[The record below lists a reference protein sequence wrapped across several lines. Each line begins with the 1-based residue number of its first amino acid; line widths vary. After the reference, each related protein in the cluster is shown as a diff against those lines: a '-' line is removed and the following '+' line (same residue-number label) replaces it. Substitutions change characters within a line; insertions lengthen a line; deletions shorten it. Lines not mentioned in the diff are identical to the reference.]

1 LFLWLFLWFFPVKIW
16 SNSSVL
22 FRQSRSHFKFC
33 FQSVH
38 FLGVTRGAQV
48 AKRSADVLVL
58 PDPHTRL
65 TARERAW
72 STLNDPGFS
81 ALAQYWSIFILLT
94 IVFSCVAFV
103 VQSMPQYETS
113 TESFWDIQVCVS

>member
-1 LFLWLFLWFFPVKIW
+1 M
-16 SNSSVL
+16 
-22 FRQSRSHFKFC
+22 
-33 FQSVH
+33 
-38 FLGVTRGAQV
+38 AQV

-58 PDPHTRL
+58 PDPHARL

-81 ALAQYWSIFILLT
+81 APAKYWSIFILLA

-103 VQSMPQYETS
+103 VQSMPQHETS
-113 TESFWDIQVCVS
+113 THTFWDTQVCL